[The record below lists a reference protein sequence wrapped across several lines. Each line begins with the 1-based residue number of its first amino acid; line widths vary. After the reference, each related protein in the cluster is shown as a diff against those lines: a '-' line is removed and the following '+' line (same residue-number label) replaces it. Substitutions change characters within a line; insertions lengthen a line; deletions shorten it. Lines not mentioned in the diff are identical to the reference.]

1 MRIQDAVPDELEII
15 PDGEESKHT
24 FGPAPHDTSQTAA
37 AVPIPKTV
45 VQKVDPTSPSHG
57 EVPGTAAYSIRKTD
71 ARPDVIVQVTDPEI
85 TLPSDAQSENSSPSG
100 PVPETGIARLGT
112 VSSGKE
118 AVGEG
123 GSNMRGGG
131 RDLDSEE
138 ENSEMPSQSIFCYK
152 LLASD

>member
-15 PDGEESKHT
+15 PDGKESKYT
-24 FGPAPHDTSQTAA
+24 LGPAHHETSQIVA

-71 ARPDVIVQVTDPEI
+71 AMPDVIVQVTDPEI
-85 TLPSDAQSENSSPSG
+85 TLPPEAQSENGSPSV
-100 PVPETGIARLGT
+100 PVPEIGIAKLGT
-112 VSSGKE
+112 LSSRKE
-118 AVGEG
+118 TVGEG
-123 GSNMRGGG
+123 GSNIRGGDG
-131 RDLDSEE
+131 DPHSEE
-138 ENSEMPSQSIFCYK
+138 ENSEMPSQSILCYK